1 MATAKDI
8 RRRIR
13 TVKNIEKI
21 TGAMKMVAAARLKK
35 AQARAESARPYSEK
49 MQEVMAHVAGS
60 MGQVRHPLLDVRE
73 EKSVGFVVIGAERG
87 LAGSYNV
94 NVINHAMEELLER
107 PKESVKVYAVGRK
120 AVAFFRR
127 RPYERIGGIESAGSE
142 ISFLDAHEITN
153 RLRAEFESKRV
164 DAVYLVYA
172 KFINATRQEPTTLR
186 LLPMAAPESENIAP
200 EEYIFEPHADKLLG
214 DLLPRYL
221 DTQMYQALVESQAS
235 EQGAR
240 MTAMSAATKNAGEMI
255 DTLTLA
261 YNKARQA
268 AITKEITE
276 IVSGAEAQR

>member
-13 TVKNIEKI
+13 TVRNIEKI

-35 AQARAESARPYSEK
+35 AQQRAESARPYADK
-49 MQEVMAHVAGS
+49 MREVLASLGGCAG
-60 MGQVRHPLLDVRE
+60 QIQHPLLEARE
-73 EKSVGFVVIGAERG
+73 EKNVAFVVVGAERG

-94 NVINHAMEELLER
+94 NLVAKALDEISNHDVGAVRLL
-107 PKESVKVYAVGRK
+107 VVGKK
-120 AVAFFRR
+120 AIGYFRR
-127 RPYERIGGIESAGSE
+127 RSFRIVSAIEMPGADV
-142 ISFLDAHEITN
+142 SFADVRRITAY
-153 RLRAEFESKRV
+153 LRGAFESCEI
-164 DAVYLVYA
+164 DAAYLVYSR
-172 KFINATRQEPTTLR
+172 FITAMKQEPSVVK
-186 LLPMAAPESENIAP
+186 LLPMSAPEAEICSE
-200 EEYIFEPHADKLLG
+200 EFIFEPDAAKLIG

-221 DTQMYQALVESQAS
+221 DTQIYQALIEAQAS
-235 EQGAR
+235 EHGAR
-240 MTAMSAATKNAGEMI
+240 MTAMSAATQNAGEMI